1 MDKVPGDISWRKYQ
15 QAINNEGLSYTDL
28 DIGAM
33 LVEDIVDITDCGTER
48 KRSTVKLMR

>member
-1 MDKVPGDISWRKYQ
+1 MKASVIQIY
-15 QAINNEGLSYTDL
+15 L